1 VRVLGSVMTSP
12 LISAVELRDRLGA
25 PDLKVLDASWHLDGT
40 DARAVHHRG
49 HIPGAPFFDLDAVS
63 DQATDLPHMLPGADA
78 FAAAMGA
85 LGLKESDEIVVYD
98 TVGLF
103 SAPRAWWMLRTF
115 GAARVRVLDGGLPA
129 WIAAGGALE
138 SGPVTPAPQTFRAA
152 LKADQVADVDAVRAA
167 LAAGT
172 PVLDARGG
180 PRFRGEAP
188 EPRPGLRGGHMPG
201 AVNLPFADLL
211 TPDGRLR
218 PREELAARLAAAAPE
233 SAGGPVATC
242 GSGVTAAILVLALE
256 VLGRPARLYDGSWA
270 EWGARA
276 DAPVVTGP

>member
-1 VRVLGSVMTSP
+1 MTSP
-12 LISAVELRDRLGA
+12 LISAAELRDRLGA

-40 DARAVHHRG
+40 DARAAHRRG

-63 DQATDLPHMLPGADA
+63 DQATDLPHMLPPAPQ
-78 FAAAMGA
+78 FAADMGR
-85 LGLKESDEIVVYD
+85 LGLRETDEIVVYD

-115 GAARVRVLDGGLPA
+115 GARGARVLDGGLPA
-129 WIAAGGALE
+129 WVAAGGLIEDGEVA
-138 SGPVTPAPQTFRAA
+138 PTPATFRAA
-152 LKADQVADVDAVRAA
+152 RDATRVVDLDQVRAA
-167 LAAGT
+167 LAAGR
-172 PVLDARGG
+172 PVLDARGA

-201 AVNLPFADLL
+201 AINLPFADLL

-218 PREELAARLAAAAPE
+218 SPGELAGRLSVAAPE
-233 SAGGPVATC
+233 GAGPPIATC

-256 VLGRPARLYDGSWA
+256 VLGREARLYDGSWA
-270 EWGARA
+270 EWGARP
-276 DAPVVTGP
+276 DAPVAAGS

>member
-1 VRVLGSVMTSP
+1 MTSP
-12 LISAVELRDRLGA
+12 LISAAELRDRLGA

-40 DARAVHHRG
+40 DARAAHLRG

-63 DQATDLPHMLPGADA
+63 DQASDLPHMLPSEGD
-78 FAAAMGA
+78 FAAAMGR
-85 LGLKESDEIVVYD
+85 LGLGESDEVVVYD

-115 GAARVRVLDGGLPA
+115 GAGRARVLDGGLPA
-129 WIAAGGALE
+129 WVAGGGTLE
-138 SGPVTPAPQTFRAA
+138 DGEVAPAPAAFRAT
-152 LKADQVADVDAVRAA
+152 LDPTRVVDFEQVRAA
-167 LAAGT
+167 LATGT
-172 PVLDARGG
+172 PVLDARGA

-201 AVNLPFADLL
+201 AVNVPFADLL

-218 PREELAARLAAAAPE
+218 PPEALAARLDAVAPPD
-233 SAGGPVATC
+233 GTPPIATC

-256 VLGRPARLYDGSWA
+256 VLGREARLYDGSWA
-270 EWGARA
+270 EWGARE

>member
-1 VRVLGSVMTSP
+1 MTSP
-12 LISAVELRDRLGA
+12 LISATELRDRLGT

-40 DARAVHHRG
+40 DARAAHRRG

-63 DQATDLPHMLPGADA
+63 DQATDLPHMLPPVPQ
-78 FAAAMGA
+78 FAADMGR
-85 LGLKESDEIVVYD
+85 LGLRESDEIVVYD

-115 GAARVRVLDGGLPA
+115 GAMRARVLDGGLPA
-129 WIAAGGALE
+129 WVAAGGAVE
-138 SGPVTPAPQTFRAA
+138 AGEVSPAPATFRAVPDA
-152 LKADQVADVDAVRAA
+152 TRVVDLGQVSAA

-172 PVLDARGG
+172 PVLDARGA

-201 AVNLPFADLL
+201 AVNLPFSELL
-211 TPDGRLR
+211 TSDGRLR
-218 PREELAARLAAAAPE
+218 PREELAPRLATAAPDG
-233 SAGGPVATC
+233 AGLPIATC

-256 VLGRPARLYDGSWA
+256 VLGRKARLYDGSWA
-270 EWGARA
+270 EWGTRPGTPIVA
-276 DAPVVTGP
+276 GP

>member
-1 VRVLGSVMTSP
+1 MTSP
-12 LISAVELRDRLGA
+12 LISAAELRDRLGA

-40 DARAVHHRG
+40 DARAAHRRG

-63 DQATDLPHMLPGADA
+63 DQATDLPHMLPPASQ
-78 FAAAMGA
+78 FAADMGR
-85 LGLKESDEIVVYD
+85 LGLHETDEIVVYD

-115 GAARVRVLDGGLPA
+115 GAPRARVLDGGLPA
-129 WIAAGGALE
+129 WVAAGGLLE
-138 SGPVTPAPQTFRAA
+138 DGEVAPTAATFRAA
-152 LKADQVADVDAVRAA
+152 TEATRVVDLDQVRAA

-172 PVLDARGG
+172 PVLDARGA

-201 AVNLPFADLL
+201 AINLPFADVL

-218 PREELAARLAAAAPE
+218 SPGELAGRLAAAAPE
-233 SAGGPVATC
+233 GAGPPIATC

-256 VLGRPARLYDGSWA
+256 VLGREARLYDGSWA
-270 EWGARA
+270 EWGARP
-276 DAPVVTGP
+276 DAPVVVGP